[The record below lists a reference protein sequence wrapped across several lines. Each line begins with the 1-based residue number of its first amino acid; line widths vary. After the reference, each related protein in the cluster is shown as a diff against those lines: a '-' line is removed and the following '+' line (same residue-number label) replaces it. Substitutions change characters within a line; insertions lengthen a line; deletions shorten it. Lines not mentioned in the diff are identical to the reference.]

1 VNANFNNYSLPLA
14 GNGTRGGVQ
23 IGYQTSGKNYAV
35 QLSSE
40 KMYVNVPWTDTDT
53 WRPVQDNLTSTSTT
67 DSLSA
72 NQGRL
77 LANGSARDNTKLPL
91 TGGTLTGVLNVATGI
106 GISDASGNSLL
117 CYKPTSWSG
126 VVDTQ
131 WGVGTTD
138 VQGVIRSSNTALLH
152 YRYGDNSYEI
162 IDAKGGQSI
171 AGSLQVAKID
181 LGNVNEINGVNNGT
195 LYIQARGTGNTYINI
210 NSGYC
215 GIGVTSASYK
225 LHVGG
230 VIYSSVG
237 VYSAG
242 YVTALSDERHKRIE
256 GRTGLE
262 VEQIAQMPDVKFTW
276 TDRDDPTLYVGTIA
290 QKWQEILP
298 QVVRTASDRDRTLS
312 MDYQAAA
319 LVSAIV
325 TARRV
330 CDHEARIRTL
340 ERENARLKKEIETL
354 KTA

>member
-1 VNANFNNYSLPLA
+1 MNS
-14 GNGTRGGVQ
+14 
-23 IGYQTSGKNYAV
+23 
-35 QLSSE
+35 
-40 KMYVNVPWTDTDT
+40 
-53 WRPVQDNLTSTSTT
+53 
-67 DSLSA
+67 
-72 NQGRL
+72 
-77 LANGSARDNTKLPL
+77 
-91 TGGTLTGVLNVATGI
+91 GVLY
-106 GISDASGNSLL
+106 L
-117 CYKPTSWSG
+117 
-126 VVDTQ
+126 
-131 WGVGTTD
+131 
-138 VQGVIRSSNTALLH
+138 
-152 YRYGDNSYEI
+152 
-162 IDAKGGQSI
+162 
-171 AGSLQVAKID
+171 
-181 LGNVNEINGVNNGT
+181 
-195 LYIQARGTGNTYINI
+195 QARGTGNTYINV

-276 TDRDDPTLYVGTIA
+276 TDRDDPTQYVGTIA

-319 LVSAIV
+319 LISAIV

-330 CDHEARIRTL
+330 CDHESRIRAL
-340 ERENARLKKEIETL
+340 EKKCTALEQANAFLKNAYEQL
-354 KTA
+354 KLKIA

>member
-1 VNANFNNYSLPLA
+1 VK
-14 GNGTRGGVQ
+14 V
-23 IGYQTSGKNYAV
+23 GYQTSGKNYAV
-35 QLSSE
+35 QLSDE

-106 GISDASGNSLL
+106 GISDASGNGLL

-126 VVDTQ
+126 VADTQ

-138 VQGVIRSSNTALLH
+138 AQGVIRSSNTALLH

-171 AGSLQVAKID
+171 AGSLQVANIY
-181 LGNVNEINGVNNGT
+181 LGHTNEINGVNSGT
-195 LYIQARGTGNTYINI
+195 LYIQARGTGNTYINA
-210 NSGYC
+210 NTGYC

-276 TDRDDPTLYVGTIA
+276 TDRDDPTQYVGTIA